1 VSDNMFA
8 KQPLRC
14 SDGRLRI
21 LTDTA
26 LDAAGKP
33 TNTAWTPLSVG
44 PYDFDAG
51 LRYLAE
57 EDDAPTLFQH
67 YINGAKQDGF
77 YLGGFNTSTWG
88 VQWQRS
94 AGPVSYNQPYYSLRL
109 LPEGQALKP
118 NETKSFLKIFA

>member
-1 VSDNMFA
+1 MFA

-14 SDGRLRI
+14 SDGLLRV
-21 LTDTA
+21 LTATA

-33 TNTAWTPLSVG
+33 TNVGWTPLSVG
-44 PYDFDAG
+44 PFDFDAG

-57 EDDAPTLFQH
+57 EDDAPTLYQH
-67 YINGAKQDGF
+67 YINGAKQDGY

-88 VQWQRS
+88 VQWQKS
-94 AGPVSYNQPYYSLRL
+94 AGTVSYNQPYYSLRL
-109 LPEGQALKP
+109 LPEGQTLKP

>member
-1 VSDNMFA
+1 VSDYTFA

-14 SDGRLRI
+14 SDGRLRA
-21 LTDTA
+21 LTATA

-33 TNTAWTPLSVG
+33 TNVGWTPLSVG

-57 EDDAPTLFQH
+57 EDDAPTLYQH
-67 YINGAKQDGF
+67 YINGAKQDGY

-88 VQWQRS
+88 VRWQKS
-94 AGPVSYNQPYYSLRL
+94 EGPVSYNQPYYSLRL
-109 LPEGQALKP
+109 LPEGQALKF